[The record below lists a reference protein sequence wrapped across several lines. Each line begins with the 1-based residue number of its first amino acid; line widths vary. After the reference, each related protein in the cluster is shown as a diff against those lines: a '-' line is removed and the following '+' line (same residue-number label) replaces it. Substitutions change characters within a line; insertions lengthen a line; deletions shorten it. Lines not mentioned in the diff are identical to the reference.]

1 MSSIAK
7 TEALVLTAYK
17 WRDSS
22 KIVHLFS
29 ADHGYLKV
37 IAKGAFRP
45 RSPFRGV
52 LESLNHVELIFSQKP
67 SRGLQLATG
76 ATLLNSFFHIRDDL
90 EKTALGFTVLE
101 IFQELFPQH
110 EPVAEFFQYTVDL
123 LSALN
128 RKEALPV
135 EVFLW
140 HFLLQLSETL
150 GFGWQLERCLKCRR
164 EPDTFPLRLDLQN
177 GGYTCRNCAG
187 SEAPQGAWLTRPQ
200 WETLQALAAAD
211 PAGLP
216 GFDPGPL
223 AQPRPD
229 PAEILLR
236 HLRYHTETP
245 LELKSLKWY
254 M

>member
-1 MSSIAK
+1 MSSIVK

-29 ADHGYLKV
+29 ADYGYLKV

-76 ATLLNSFFHIRDDL
+76 VTLLNSFFHIRENL

-101 IFQELFPQH
+101 IFQQLFTQH
-110 EPVAEFFQYTVDL
+110 EPVADFFQYTVDL

-128 RKEALPV
+128 REETLSV
-135 EVFLW
+135 DVCLW
-140 HFLLQLSETL
+140 HFLLQLSDTL
-150 GFGWQLERCLKCRR
+150 GFGWQLGNCLKCRH
-164 EPDTFPLRLDLQN
+164 EPESFPLRLDLQN

-187 SEAPQGAWLTRPQ
+187 SDAPQGVWLTRGQ
-200 WETLQALAAAD
+200 WESLQTLAATGTAELSGFE
-211 PAGLP
+211 PGL
-216 GFDPGPL
+216 L
-223 AQPRPD
+223 AQLRPD
-229 PAEILLR
+229 PADILLR